1 MINIINPQCIFGIMG
16 VVCPVAK
23 LSPTG
28 DTHHTD
34 GP

>member
-1 MINIINPQCIFGIMG
+1 MIKMTNPQRIYGIMG

-23 LSPTG
+23 LAPTA
-28 DTHHTD
+28 DPYHTD